1 MAKQDVLTI
10 RRSQPVQGQ
19 QVDALVDWNGQF
31 VGELRLPFGGWL
43 KFKRLLEKGIEMD
56 GRENYGLG
64 VRVTFTGLPQVEPPI
79 DAPQTAKPAER
90 RPPAYQGS
98 ISGIAAADVA
108 DDVDEA
114 DLRAVEAAEARSLRR
129 QD

>member
-56 GRENYGLG
+56 ARENYGLG

-79 DAPQTAKPAER
+79 DAPQPAKPAER